1 MEMIGFV
8 LWEGLTLLFVL
19 LAGLGVLIIRRKAS
33 GQPVITRHDWL
44 TYFGDLQLRM
54 SKPRLALRLSYAAFL
69 CSCLT
74 LIGNP
79 FLVRVGPG
87 LYSVTIVFACL
98 GIVKLTLR

>member
-1 MEMIGFV
+1 MEMMGFV
-8 LWEGLTLLFVL
+8 LWESFTLLFVI
-19 LAGLGVLIIRRKAS
+19 LAGLGVLIFRRKAR
-33 GQPVITRHDWL
+33 GRPVFTHQDWL

-54 SKPRLALRLSYAAFL
+54 SKPRLALRLSLAVFL

-79 FLVRVGPG
+79 FLARIGPG
-87 LYSVTIVFACL
+87 LYSVTIIFAYL

>member
-1 MEMIGFV
+1 MEMMGFV

-33 GQPVITRHDWL
+33 GRPGFTRHDWL

-54 SKPRLALRLSYAAFL
+54 SKPRLALRLCYAAFL

-74 LIGNP
+74 LIFNP
-79 FLVRVGPG
+79 FLARMGPG
-87 LYSVTIVFACL
+87 LYSVTIIFVCL
-98 GIVKLTLR
+98 GIVKFTLR

>member
-8 LWEGLTLLFVL
+8 LWESITLLFVL
-19 LAGLGVLIIRRKAS
+19 LAGLGVLMIRRKAD
-33 GQPVITRHDWL
+33 GRPVFTRHDWL

-54 SKPRLALRLSYAAFL
+54 SKPRLALRLSYAVFL

-79 FLVRVGPG
+79 ILARLGPG

-98 GIVKLTLR
+98 GFVKVALR

>member
-1 MEMIGFV
+1 MEKMGFI
-8 LWEGLTLLFVL
+8 LWESLTLLFVI
-19 LAGLGVLIIRRKAS
+19 LAGLGILIIRRRAS
-33 GQPVITRHDWL
+33 GQPAFTRHDWL

-79 FLVRVGPG
+79 LLVRAGPG
-87 LYSVTIVFACL
+87 IYSVTIVFACL
-98 GIVKLTLR
+98 GIVKIALR

>member
-1 MEMIGFV
+1 MEKMGFV
-8 LWEGLTLLFVL
+8 LWEGLTLLFVI
-19 LAGLGVLIIRRKAS
+19 LAGLGVLIIRRRAR
-33 GQPVITRHDWL
+33 GRPAFTRHDWL
-44 TYFGDLQLRM
+44 AYFGDLQLRM

-79 FLVRVGPG
+79 FLLRMGPG

-98 GIVKLTLR
+98 GIVKIALR

>member
-1 MEMIGFV
+1 MEMMGFV

-19 LAGLGVLIIRRKAS
+19 LAGLAVLIIRRKAS
-33 GQPVITRHDWL
+33 GRPVFTRHDWH

-79 FLVRVGPG
+79 FLERMGPG
-87 LYSVTIVFACL
+87 LYSVTIIFACL
-98 GIVKLTLR
+98 GIVKFTLR

>member
-1 MEMIGFV
+1 MEKMGFV
-8 LWEGLTLLFVL
+8 LWEGLTLLFVI
-19 LAGLGVLIIRRKAS
+19 LAGLGVLIIRRRAS
-33 GQPVITRHDWL
+33 GRPAFTRHDWL
-44 TYFGDLQLRM
+44 TYFGDLQMRI

-98 GIVKLTLR
+98 GIVKVALR

>member
-1 MEMIGFV
+1 MEKMGFI
-8 LWEGLTLLFVL
+8 LWESLTLLFVI
-19 LAGLGVLIIRRKAS
+19 LAGLGVLIIRRRAS
-33 GQPVITRHDWL
+33 GQPAFTRHDWL

-79 FLVRVGPG
+79 FLVRAGPG
-87 LYSVTIVFACL
+87 IYSATIVFACL
-98 GIVKLTLR
+98 GIVKIALR